1 MWLTW
6 FQALEE
12 GEDIQ
17 ELSERTRK
25 SRATNKLLKDAE
37 MSNRGTPVS
46 DNDVRGRKGKKG
58 KSKVPDFDSGAG
70 SGSKRKRGGM
80 KSMSVT
86 PSINGE
92 DEDEPDMVR
101 ISSYDYRVTAPR
113 RPLTSRNGAKQRPV
127 MATFPQVFGS
137 R

>member
-1 MWLTW
+1 MS

-25 SRATNKLLKDAE
+25 SRATNKLLTE

-46 DNDVRGRKGKKG
+46 DNDARGRKGKKG

-70 SGSKRKRGGM
+70 SKRKRGM

-92 DEDEPDMVR
+92 DEDEHDTVR
-101 ISSYDYRVTAPR
+101 IFLYDYCVTAP
-113 RPLTSRNGAKQRPV
+113 
-127 MATFPQVFGS
+127 
-137 R
+137 

>member
-1 MWLTW
+1 MW

-25 SRATNKLLKDAE
+25 SRATNKLLTE

-46 DNDVRGRKGKKG
+46 DNDARGRKGKKG

-70 SGSKRKRGGM
+70 SKRKRGM

-92 DEDEPDMVR
+92 DEDEHDMVR
-101 ISSYDYRVTAPR
+101 IFSYDYRVTA
-113 RPLTSRNGAKQRPV
+113 S
-127 MATFPQVFGS
+127 
-137 R
+137 